1 VAICLDTTFLVD
13 LLAGAP
19 SAVDFA
25 EGLQEPA
32 AISAVSFYE
41 LLFGVTGRRRRVQ
54 VENLARDYAVVPA
67 DYEVCTMA
75 AAIQGRLGEA
85 GELIPVLDAIIAA
98 TAILAGLPVV
108 TSDAHFRRIPPD
120 FGLAVRAY

>member
-1 VAICLDTTFLVD
+1 VAVCVDTPFLVD

-41 LLFGVTGRRRRVQ
+41 LLFGFRV
-54 VENLARDYAVVPA
+54 VAVGCKLRTSPGGYAVVPA